1 MDILL
6 VRINEEAF
14 VGADDWKGELV
25 VEESVE

>member
-6 VRINEEAF
+6 VRINKEAF